1 VKRQIADG
9 ESIALIVEE
18 IESFIGQSRSKKK
31 SGLPEKVRQ
40 LRLLSERAQENTVES
55 TFVFH
60 GKGRK

>member
-1 VKRQIADG
+1 MKRQIADG
-9 ESIALIVEE
+9 ERIALIVEE
-18 IESFIGQSRSKKK
+18 IKSFIGQSRSKKK

-60 GKGRK
+60 EKGRK